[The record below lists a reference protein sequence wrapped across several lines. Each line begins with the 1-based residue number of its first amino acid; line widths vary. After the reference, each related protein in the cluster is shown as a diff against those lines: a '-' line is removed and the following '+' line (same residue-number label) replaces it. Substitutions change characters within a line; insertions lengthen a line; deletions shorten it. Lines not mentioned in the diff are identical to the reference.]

1 MRRLF
6 TLAAGGIVML
16 TIALGAA
23 APAAA
28 DPAAA
33 DPAAAP
39 AAQVQA
45 AAEQYLQARAAAV
58 LPSAAASPLPACLP
72 PGSPLLATQQLVAVG
87 KVAFWRSWHERPVA
101 VSCSVT
107 DATATIDQTG
117 AAATASAYALATITL
132 ANGRGS
138 TRQEQEGIRHQLTLS
153 LVGGRWLVTA
163 DQYADT
169 AELAYLKAVAA
180 PAATVRSTR
189 QRLVEKARTEQLSAL
204 LTQVPLT
211 PAPAEVAPRYVTT
224 FTYDRA
230 AAVAYAD
237 RWTTES
243 DSTGI
248 SHNGSRYNPAYYDY
262 ASNGGPGDC
271 TPYASQCLR
280 AGGYPYLT
288 SWFYDV
294 AHPFSSAPAWYN
306 NNPQRT
312 YLTGR
317 YLDKVSTVSD
327 LQKGDLIYY
336 DWNSDGYLDHTAV
349 YVGIYNGVRC
359 VDAHTSDHRH
369 HAWNLGAGKS
379 YFYSVRDSIHW
390 PIPNP

>member
-1 MRRLF
+1 MRRW
-6 TLAAGGIVML
+6 TVPVAGGIVI
-16 TIALGAA
+16 IAFMLGAA

-28 DPAAA
+28 APAATDPAAQA
-33 DPAAAP
+33 
-39 AAQVQA
+39 QA

-58 LPSAAASPLPACLP
+58 LPATAAPSLAECVPVSSQLLSAQRLI
-72 PGSPLLATQQLVAVG
+72 ATG

-101 VSCSVT
+101 VGCAVN
-107 DATATIDQTG
+107 DATASTDQAGSG
-117 AAATASAYALATITL
+117 ATVSVYAQTTVTL
-132 ANGRGS
+132 ANAKGS
-138 TRQEQEGIRHQLTLS
+138 TRQEQEGIPHQLALS
-153 LVGGRWLVTA
+153 LVDGRWLVTA
-163 DQYADT
+163 DQYVDT
-169 AELAYLKAVAA
+169 AEPAYLSAAAA
-180 PAATVRSTR
+180 PAATVRKCK
-189 QRLVEKARTEQLSAL
+189 QRLVEAARSNQLSAL
-204 LTQVPLT
+204 LTPVPYMP
-211 PAPAEVAPRYVTT
+211 PAAAAPVPRYATT

-248 SHNGSRYNPAYYDY
+248 SHNGAKYNPAYYDY

-271 TPYASQCLR
+271 TPYASQCIR

-288 SWFYDV
+288 SWFYDA

-306 NNPQRT
+306 NNPQHT
-312 YLTGR
+312 YLAGR
-317 YLDKVSTVSD
+317 YLDKVDSVTD

-336 DWNSDGYLDHTAV
+336 DWNADGYLDHTAV

-369 HAWNLGAGKS
+369 HAWNLGAGKY
-379 YFYSVRDSIHW
+379 YFYAVRDSIHW
-390 PIPNP
+390 PISNP

>member
-1 MRRLF
+1 MRRW
-6 TLAAGGIVML
+6 TALAVGGIVTV
-16 TIALGAA
+16 TIMLGAA

-28 DPAAA
+28 EPAAA
-33 DPAAAP
+33 EP
-39 AAQVQA
+39 AAQAQA
-45 AAEQYLQARAAAV
+45 AAELYLQARAAAV
-58 LPSAAASPLPACLP
+58 LPCATAPSLADCVPA
-72 PGSPLLATQQLVAVG
+72 GSSLLANQQLLAAG
-87 KVAFWRSWHERPVA
+87 KVAFWRSWHERPA
-101 VSCSVT
+101 AINCSVSEVI
-107 DATATIDQTG
+107 AGVDQTG
-117 AAATASAYALATITL
+117 SGATVSAYALATFAL
-132 ANGRGS
+132 ANAKGS
-138 TRQEQEGIRHQLTLS
+138 MRQEQEGIRHELELS

-163 DQYADT
+163 DKYIDT
-169 AELAYLKAVAA
+169 AEPAYLKAAAA
-180 PAATVRSTR
+180 PAAMVRSSK
-189 QRLVEKARTEQLSAL
+189 QRLADAARSNQLSAL

-211 PAPAEVAPRYVTT
+211 PLPASAAAPRYATI

-230 AAVAYAD
+230 NVVAYAD

-271 TPYASQCLR
+271 TPYASQCVR

-288 SWFYDV
+288 SWFYDA

-306 NNPQRT
+306 NNPQRS

-317 YLDKVSTVSD
+317 YLDKVSSVTD

-336 DWNSDGYLDHTAV
+336 DWDSDGYLDHTAV

-369 HAWNLGAGKS
+369 HAWNLGAGKY

>member
-33 DPAAAP
+33 GPAEAP
-39 AAQVQA
+39 AVQVQA
-45 AAEQYLQARAAAV
+45 AVEQYLQARAAAV
-58 LPSAAASPLPACLP
+58 LPGAAASPLSAWLP
-72 PGSPLLATQQLVAVG
+72 PGSPLLATQQLVAAG

-101 VSCSVT
+101 VGCSVT
-107 DATATIDQTG
+107 DATAAVDQTG
-117 AAATASAYALATITL
+117 TAATASAYAVATITL

-153 LVGGRWLVTA
+153 LAGGCWLVTA

-189 QRLVEKARTEQLSAL
+189 QCLVDEARSEQLSAL
-204 LTQVPLT
+204 LTQVPFT
-211 PAPAEVAPRYVTT
+211 PAPSVTAPRYVTT

-248 SHNGSRYNPAYYDY
+248 SHNGSKYNPAYYDY

-288 SWFYDV
+288 SWFYDA

-317 YLDKVSTVSD
+317 YLDKVGAVSD

-369 HAWNLGAGKS
+369 HAWNLGAGKY

>member
-1 MRRLF
+1 MRRWAA
-6 TLAAGGIVML
+6 LAAGGIVITAFML
-16 TIALGAA
+16 GVAAPAA
-23 APAAA
+23 AEPAAA
-28 DPAAA
+28 DPAAQA
-33 DPAAAP
+33 
-39 AAQVQA
+39 QA
-45 AAEQYLQARAAAV
+45 AAERYLQARAAAV
-58 LPSAAASPLPACLP
+58 LPNAAAPAMAGCVP
-72 PGSPLLATQQLVAVG
+72 AGSQLLAAQQLLATG
-87 KVAFWRSWHERPVA
+87 KVAFWNSWRERPVA
-101 VSCSVT
+101 VGCTVT
-107 DATATIDQTG
+107 DSAASIDQSG
-117 AAATASAYALATITL
+117 AGASASAYALTTVTL
-132 ANGRGS
+132 ANARGG
-138 TRQEQEGIRHQLTLS
+138 TRQEQEGIPHQLALS

-163 DQYADT
+163 DQYVDT
-169 AELAYLKAVAA
+169 AELAYLKAAAA
-180 PAATVRSTR
+180 PAASIRTCR
-189 QRLVEKARTEQLSAL
+189 QRLVEAARSNQLSAL
-204 LTQVPLT
+204 LTPVPFMP
-211 PAPAEVAPRYVTT
+211 PATAGPVSRFATT

-248 SHNGSRYNPAYYDY
+248 SHNGAKYNPAYYDY

-271 TPYASQCLR
+271 TPYASQCIR

-288 SWFYDV
+288 SWFYDA

-306 NNPQRT
+306 NNPQHT
-312 YLTGR
+312 YLAGR
-317 YLDKVSTVSD
+317 YLDKVDSVTD

-369 HAWNLGAGKS
+369 HAWNLGAGKY

>member
-1 MRRLF
+1 M
-6 TLAAGGIVML
+6 VML
-16 TIALGAA
+16 MLLAA

-28 DPAAA
+28 EPAAEA
-33 DPAAAP
+33 
-39 AAQVQA
+39 QA

-58 LPSAAASPLPACLP
+58 LPGPAAPTLTRCVAA
-72 PGSPLLATQQLVAVG
+72 GSPLLAGQQIIAAG
-87 KVAFWRSWHERPVA
+87 KLAFWRSWREHPVN
-101 VSCSVT
+101 VSCTVNADS
-107 DATATIDQTG
+107 ACLDQTG
-117 AAATASAYALATITL
+117 TRATVPAYALATFTL
-132 ANGRGS
+132 AGAKGG
-138 TRQEQEGIRHQLTLS
+138 TRQEQEGIQHRLTLA
-153 LVGGRWLVTA
+153 LIGARWSVIA
-163 DQYADT
+163 DEYVDT
-169 AELAYLKAVAA
+169 AELGYLKAAQA
-180 PAATVRSTR
+180 PAAMVRASR
-189 QRLVEKARTEQLSAL
+189 QRLVDAARSSQLSAL
-204 LTQVPLT
+204 LTPVP
-211 PAPAEVAPRYVTT
+211 PALATASSDAPRYATV

-230 AAVAYAD
+230 GVVAYAD

-248 SHNGSRYNPAYYDY
+248 SHNGAKYNPAYYDY

-271 TPYASQCLR
+271 TPYASQCVR

-288 SWFYDV
+288 SWFYDA
-294 AHPFSSAPAWYN
+294 AHPFQSSPAWYN

-317 YLDKVSTVSD
+317 YLDKVDSVTD

-336 DWNSDGYLDHTAV
+336 DWNADGYLDHTAV

-369 HAWNLGAGKS
+369 HAWNLGAAGTRY